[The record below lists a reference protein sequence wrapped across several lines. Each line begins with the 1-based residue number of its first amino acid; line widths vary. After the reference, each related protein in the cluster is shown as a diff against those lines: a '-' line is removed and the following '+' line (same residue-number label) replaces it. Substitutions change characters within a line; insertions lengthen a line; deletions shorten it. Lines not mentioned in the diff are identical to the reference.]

1 MEPGPKMKGVQREW
15 KYEMCVEDCERLQ
28 KCTLIVLSRY
38 INLWTHARRVNLKI
52 SISSHA
58 KHNRFSYVRTLL
70 KVQRFLEVLVTDK
83 NISDT
88 LYPDICVIKVT

>member
-28 KCTLIVLSRY
+28 KCTLIVLPRY
-38 INLWTHARRVNLKI
+38 IYLWTHARRVNLKI

-58 KHNRFSYVRTLL
+58 KHNRFFLCTHSIEGSTFPGSTSYR
-70 KVQRFLEVLVTDK
+70 
-83 NISDT
+83 
-88 LYPDICVIKVT
+88 